1 MHGLYYTST
10 EAYHYMHDMRINFVY
25 NIGQPILKSKY
36 VNLINY
42 QSIIRLIVWKPF
54 IIELSL

>member
-1 MHGLYYTST
+1 
-10 EAYHYMHDMRINFVY
+10 MRINFVY

-42 QSIIRLIVWKPF
+42 QSIIHLIVRKPF